1 MKKLFLVCF
10 ILIATVSFVQA
21 NVTGD
26 KLPKVTNLNNIIT
39 KISYPEDAI
48 NESVQGRVIAKVLVN
63 ESGVV
68 EEVSRNEFKGP
79 SVFFDEVEK
88 VIWSLEFEPAIE
100 NGSPVKSWVEIP
112 FNFKLPK
119 KEPMKDSK

>member
-10 ILIATVSFVQA
+10 VLLATVSFVNA

-26 KLPKVTNLNNIIT
+26 NPPKVTNLNTIIN
-39 KISYPEDAI
+39 KITYPETAVK
-48 NESVQGRVIAKVLVN
+48 ESIQGQVVAKVLVN
-63 ESGVV
+63 ENGVV
-68 EEVSRNEFKGP
+68 EEISRQDFKGKE
-79 SVFFDEVEK
+79 VFFDEVEK
-88 VIWSLEFEPAIE
+88 VIWSLEFEPAME

-119 KEPMKDSK
+119 KNPMKK